1 MKKWMLLVVM
11 LLLTGA
17 VTAGCSP
24 SPHAEKEEISSGFLA
39 SSGFSK
45 VKTVTDYDALYQA
58 FQKEPTY
65 EEWKTQFPVEYE
77 RCVNNSQAALY
88 QTDEGWV
95 LLKVEADGGIGMLEK
110 ISISDEISE
119 ETLDQIEIGTTLE
132 QVMELDPNANYPFL
146 YASWDKYP
154 KISYHY
160 TKEGLRYTIFY
171 DDEYCVTEVNKEIF

>member
-1 MKKWMLLVVM
+1 M

-17 VTAGCSP
+17 VIAGCSP

-77 RCVNNSQAALY
+77 RYVNNSQAALY
-88 QTDEGWV
+88 QTDKGWV
-95 LLKVEADGGIGMLEK
+95 LLKVKADGGIGTLEK
-110 ISISDEISE
+110 ISVSDEICE
-119 ETLDQIEIGTTLE
+119 ETLDQIEIGMTLE
-132 QVMELDPNANYPFL
+132 QVSEIDLEASYPFL

-160 TKEGLRYTIFY
+160 TKEGLRYTVFY
-171 DDEYCVTEVNKEIF
+171 DDECCVRALNKEIF